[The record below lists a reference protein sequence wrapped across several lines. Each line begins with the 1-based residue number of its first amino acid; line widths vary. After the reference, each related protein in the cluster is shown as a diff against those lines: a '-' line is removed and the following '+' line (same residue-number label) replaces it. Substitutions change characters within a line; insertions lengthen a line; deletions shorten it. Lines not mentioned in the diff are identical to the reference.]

1 MLVLSRKVG
10 EQILIGGDIVV
21 TVNRI
26 DGNRVSLGIQAPS
39 DVRIIRE
46 ELRPFG
52 DEVAPAPAQIHNRLT
67 QHLPAISR

>member
-52 DEVAPAPAQIHNRLT
+52 DEVAPQPAPIHNRLT
-67 QHLPAISR
+67 QHMPAISR

>member
-1 MLVLSRKVG
+1 MLVLSRKIG
-10 EQILIGGDIVV
+10 EQILIGDGIVV

-52 DEVAPAPAQIHNRLT
+52 DEVAKPAPIHNRLT
-67 QHLPAISR
+67 AHMPAISR

>member
-10 EQILIGGDIVV
+10 EQIVIGGNIVV
-21 TVNRI
+21 VVNRI
-26 DGNRVSLGIQAPS
+26 EGNRVSLGIQAPS

-52 DEVAPAPAQIHNRLT
+52 DAVPAPAAYGQVVNRL
-67 QHLPAISR
+67 PALSR

>member
-10 EQILIGGDIVV
+10 EQILIGDGIVV

-52 DEVAPAPAQIHNRLT
+52 DEIATPAPIHNRLT
-67 QHLPAISR
+67 SHLPAISR